1 MLAFLKEKIKMTY
14 GRKEKMSEHKFML
27 ERIKKLIIDVPDFPK
42 KNVTFKD
49 ITPLFQ
55 DQAEFRNLMT
65 HYVRKIKREGMINK
79 IVAIDSRGFLFGTI
93 LAYETGLPMVLAR
106 KAGKLPRKTAHQ
118 TYKLEYGSATIEIH
132 EEDITREDNVLIVDD
147 VLATGGTA
155 VAVANIVEELEGNI
169 AGFWFLMEIKEL
181 GGQDVIFNEFDIDT
195 SDIEVVL

>member
-1 MLAFLKEKIKMTY
+1 
-14 GRKEKMSEHKFML
+14 MSEHRFML
-27 ERIKKLIIDVPDFPK
+27 DRIRKFVIDVQDFPEK
-42 KNVTFKD
+42 GIVFKD

-55 DQAEFRNLMT
+55 NQSEFRNLMT
-65 HYVRKIKREGMINK
+65 HYVRKIKHDGVINK

-106 KAGKLPRKTAHQ
+106 KAGKLPRKTIQQ
-118 TYKLEYGSATIEIH
+118 TYNLEYGTASLEIH
-132 EEDITREDNVLIVDD
+132 EEDIMPDDNVLIVDD

-155 VAVANIVEELEGNI
+155 VAVANIVKALEGNI

-181 GGQDVIFNEFDIDT
+181 GGQDIIFNEFDIDT

>member
-1 MLAFLKEKIKMTY
+1 
-14 GRKEKMSEHKFML
+14 MSEHKFML
-27 ERIKKLIIDVPDFPK
+27 ERIKNLIVDVQDFPEK
-42 KNVTFKD
+42 GIVFKD

-55 DQAEFRNLMT
+55 DQTEFRNLMT
-65 HYVRKIKREGMINK
+65 HYVRKIKRDGMVNK

-106 KAGKLPRKTAHQ
+106 KAGKLPRKTIQQ
-118 TYKLEYGSATIEIH
+118 TYNLEYGTASLEIH
-132 EEDITREDNVLIVDD
+132 EDDITPDDNVLIVDD

-155 VAVANIVEELEGNI
+155 VAVGNIVEALKGNI

-181 GGQDVIFNEFDIDT
+181 AGQDILFNEFDINV